1 MAPWVCPRVPEPLA
15 DTITV
20 TDRATGATV
29 ATETVGQG
37 ELASIPLASGTYT
50 VRATPAGSLRATI
63 SQRTVTIPG
72 ATTVRQ
78 DFFADVP

>member
-1 MAPWVCPRVPEPLA
+1 VPEPLA

-20 TDRATGATV
+20 TDPTTGATV
-29 ATETVGQG
+29 ASETVGQG